1 MLHFLFN
8 QNFLK
13 SKNMNNEWFECK
25 VKYER
30 TLDDG
35 KVKKVTE
42 PYLVDALSFTEAE
55 KRVIEERAPYMMGEF
70 QVSDI
75 KRARLAELFES
86 DLESADKFYKAKLTF
101 ITLDEKTGAEK
112 KSSHMVLVQ
121 AGDFESAVK
130 RLKEGMKDSMS
141 DYVISAM
148 TETPILDIYHY
159 KPLVLA
165 DE

>member
-55 KRVIEERAPYMMGEF
+55 KRVIEERTPYMMGEF

-130 RLKEGMKDSMS
+130 RLKKGMKDSMS

>member
-1 MLHFLFN
+1 
-8 QNFLK
+8 
-13 SKNMNNEWFECK
+13 MNNEWFECK

-55 KRVIEERAPYMMGEF
+55 KRVIEERTPYMMGEF

-130 RLKEGMKDSMS
+130 RLKDGMKDSMS

>member
-55 KRVIEERAPYMMGEF
+55 KRVIEERTPYMMGEF

-130 RLKEGMKDSMS
+130 RLKEGMKDNMS

-165 DE
+165 D

>member
-8 QNFLK
+8 RNILK

-55 KRVIEERAPYMMGEF
+55 KRVIEERTPYMMGEF

>member
-1 MLHFLFN
+1 
-8 QNFLK
+8 
-13 SKNMNNEWFECK
+13 MNNEWFECK

-55 KRVIEERAPYMMGEF
+55 KRVIEERTPYMMGEF

-130 RLKEGMKDSMS
+130 RLKEGMKDSGS

-165 DE
+165 D

>member
-1 MLHFLFN
+1 
-8 QNFLK
+8 
-13 SKNMNNEWFECK
+13 MNNEWFECK

-55 KRVIEERAPYMMGEF
+55 KRVIEERTPYMMGEF

>member
-1 MLHFLFN
+1 
-8 QNFLK
+8 
-13 SKNMNNEWFECK
+13 MNNEWFECK

-55 KRVIEERAPYMMGEF
+55 KRVIEERTPYMMGEF

-130 RLKEGMKDSMS
+130 SLKEGMKDSMS

>member
-1 MLHFLFN
+1 
-8 QNFLK
+8 
-13 SKNMNNEWFECK
+13 MNNEWFECK

-55 KRVIEERAPYMMGEF
+55 KRVIEERTPYMMGEF

-148 TETPILDIYHY
+148 TETPILDVYHY

>member
-55 KRVIEERAPYMMGEF
+55 KRVIEERTPYMMGEF

-141 DYVISAM
+141 DYVIYAM

>member
-1 MLHFLFN
+1 
-8 QNFLK
+8 
-13 SKNMNNEWFECK
+13 MNNEWFECK

-55 KRVIEERAPYMMGEF
+55 KRVIEERTPYMMGEF

-121 AGDFESAVK
+121 AGDLESAVK

>member
-35 KVKKVTE
+35 KVKKVTA

-55 KRVIEERAPYMMGEF
+55 KRVIEERTPYMMGEF

-75 KRARLAELFES
+75 KRARLAQLFES

>member
-55 KRVIEERAPYMMGEF
+55 KRVIEERTPYMMGEF

-86 DLESADKFYKAKLTF
+86 NLESADKFYKAKLTF

-121 AGDFESAVK
+121 AGDFESAVN

>member
-1 MLHFLFN
+1 
-8 QNFLK
+8 
-13 SKNMNNEWFECK
+13 MNNEWFECK

-55 KRVIEERAPYMMGEF
+55 KRVIEERTPYMMGEF

-112 KSSHMVLVQ
+112 KSSHMVLGQ

-165 DE
+165 D

>member
-55 KRVIEERAPYMMGEF
+55 KRVIEERTPYMMGEF

-130 RLKEGMKDSMS
+130 HLKEGMKDSMS

>member
-1 MLHFLFN
+1 
-8 QNFLK
+8 
-13 SKNMNNEWFECK
+13 MNNEWFECK

-55 KRVIEERAPYMMGEF
+55 KRVIEERTPYMMGEF

-86 DLESADKFYKAKLTF
+86 NLESADKFYKAKLTF

-121 AGDFESAVK
+121 AGDFESAVN

>member
-1 MLHFLFN
+1 
-8 QNFLK
+8 
-13 SKNMNNEWFECK
+13 MNNEWFECK

-35 KVKKVTE
+35 KVKKVVE
-42 PYLVDALSFTEAE
+42 PYLIDALSFTEAE
-55 KRVIEERAPYMMGEF
+55 KRVIEERSPYMMGEF
-70 QVSDI
+70 QVADI

-101 ITLDEKTGAEK
+101 ITLDEKTGSEK
-112 KSSHMVLVQ
+112 KSSHNVLVQ

-130 RLKEGMKDSMS
+130 RIKEGMKDTMS

-148 TETPILDIYHY
+148 AETAILDVYHY
-159 KPLVLA
+159 KPVVLA
-165 DE
+165 EE

>member
-1 MLHFLFN
+1 
-8 QNFLK
+8 
-13 SKNMNNEWFECK
+13 MNNEWFECK

-55 KRVIEERAPYMMGEF
+55 KRVIEERTPYMMGEF

-141 DYVISAM
+141 DYVIFAM

>member
-1 MLHFLFN
+1 
-8 QNFLK
+8 
-13 SKNMNNEWFECK
+13 MNNEWFECK

>member
-55 KRVIEERAPYMMGEF
+55 KRVIEERTPYMMGEF

-130 RLKEGMKDSMS
+130 SLKEGMKDSMS

>member
-1 MLHFLFN
+1 
-8 QNFLK
+8 
-13 SKNMNNEWFECK
+13 MNNEWFECK

-55 KRVIEERAPYMMGEF
+55 KRVIDERTPYMMGEF

-130 RLKEGMKDSMS
+130 SLKEGMKDSMS

>member
-1 MLHFLFN
+1 
-8 QNFLK
+8 
-13 SKNMNNEWFECK
+13 MNNEWFECK

-55 KRVIEERAPYMMGEF
+55 KRVIEERTPYMMGEF

-86 DLESADKFYKAKLTF
+86 NLESADKFYKAKLTF

-148 TETPILDIYHY
+148 TETPIQDIYHY

>member
-1 MLHFLFN
+1 
-8 QNFLK
+8 
-13 SKNMNNEWFECK
+13 MNNEWFECK

-55 KRVIEERAPYMMGEF
+55 KRVIEERTPYMMGEF

-130 RLKEGMKDSMS
+130 RLNEGMKDSMS